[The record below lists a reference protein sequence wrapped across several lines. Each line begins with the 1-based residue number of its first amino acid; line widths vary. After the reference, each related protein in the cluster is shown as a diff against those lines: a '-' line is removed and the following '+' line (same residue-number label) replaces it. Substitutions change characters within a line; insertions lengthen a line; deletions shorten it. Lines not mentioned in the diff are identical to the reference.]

1 MKQVK
6 KYNRKNKTKRIS
18 LFKFS
23 RAEFEALKENIG
35 RNIIQTKYEYK

>member
-6 KYNRKNKTKRIS
+6 KYNRKNKTNRIS

-23 RAEFEALKENIG
+23 RAEFEAFEREYWK
-35 RNIIQTKYEYK
+35 KYNTN